1 MKNQGAIW
9 VMNGLLAVCAVL
21 LLILVVGRDPI
32 RPAHAS
38 GGGASLDNWMLTV
51 LGQSEKLIIC
61 KQDGPKLRI
70 NVYETGG
77 PQKTMLLKEVRDT
90 EIDFAM
96 PMELVEFTVAKGTR
110 GQTYQ
115 AIKDI
120 HLKYLEAQVKRK
132 KRGRLR

>member
-9 VMNGLLAVCAVL
+9 VMNGLLVVCAVL
-21 LLILVVGRDPI
+21 LLILVVGRNPI

-38 GGGASLDNWMLTV
+38 GGGASLDNWMATV
-51 LGQSEKLIIC
+51 LAQGDKLIIC

-70 NVYETGG
+70 NVYDMGG
-77 PQKTMLLKEVRDT
+77 PEKTLLLREVRDT

-115 AIKDI
+115 AIKNT
-120 HLKYLEAQVKRK
+120 HLKYLEAQVKRR